1 MEQSYNLV
9 DAIERFGYDADCAL
23 FDLILRGELCEEV
36 YYAEEKLIDGFEAA
50 LVAEDRK
57 HSVRAATVGLGTN

>member
-1 MEQSYNLV
+1 M
-9 DAIERFGYDADCAL
+9 DADCAL

-57 HSVRAATVGLGTN
+57 HSVSSNRWLGLCDCCRELNSL